1 MRRSLALLLVAGL
14 AGCHGNNAGDEA
26 EATATEVPTAVAT
39 APAGISAVESQF
51 GTPVKDRVATIGL
64 LNKRN
69 NLEQDLVMKSGES
82 RRVGNVIVRLAT
94 CERTLPW
101 ENPPEVG
108 AFVQVFVE
116 ERAKTSEPLSWHSA
130 FSGWLF
136 KNSPS
141 LNAVEHPVYD
151 VWVKDCAMKFPGEE
165 EDPAASASS
174 AAKAPGKPSVA
185 PSPAAPASPAAAAAP
200 APAPAAS
207 PSPRS
212 PSPRP
217 PSAAPAAPQ

>member
-1 MRRSLALLLVAGL
+1 MKRAIAVMLVAAL
-14 AGCHGNNAGDEA
+14 AGCKRGNSDEA
-26 EATATEVPTAVAT
+26 EAVATEVPKAVSA
-39 APAGISAVESQF
+39 APVGISAVESQF
-51 GTPVKDRVATIGL
+51 GTPVKNRVATLGL

-69 NLEQDLVMKSGES
+69 NEEQDLVMKAGES

-108 AFVQVFVE
+108 AFVQVYVE
-116 ERAKTSEPLSWHSA
+116 ERAKTTEPLSWHKV

-141 LNAVEHPVYD
+141 LNVVEHRVYD

-165 EDPAASASS
+165 EDAAAAASS
-174 AAKAPGKPSVA
+174 AAKPAGK
-185 PSPAAPASPAAAAAP
+185 PAAAPSAAAKP
-200 APAPAAS
+200 SPTPKPAAS
-207 PSPRS
+207 PS
-212 PSPRP
+212 
-217 PSAAPAAPQ
+217 SAAASASTPE

>member
-1 MRRSLALLLVAGL
+1 VRAAAHLLLLPLLALG
-14 AGCHGNNAGDEA
+14 GCSQEPDAPGAA
-26 EATATEVPTAVAT
+26 PTEVPKGVAGGNNPNL
-39 APAGISAVESQF
+39 AIIQSDY
-51 GTPVKDRVATIGL
+51 GTPVKDRVGTIAL

-69 NLEQDLVMKSGES
+69 DLLTELKLKTGES
-82 RRVGNVIVRLAT
+82 RRVGNVVVKLQT

-101 ENPPEVG
+101 ERPAEVG

-116 ERAKTSEPLSWHSA
+116 ERAKAADQLQWRKV

-165 EDPAASASS
+165 EEASASASS
-174 AAKAPGKPSVA
+174 APKPSG
-185 PSPAAPASPAAAAAP
+185 SASPAPTASPTPTPSPTARPSAAAP
-200 APAPAAS
+200 D
-207 PSPRS
+207 
-212 PSPRP
+212 
-217 PSAAPAAPQ
+217 